1 MPPRA
6 APRSMKSVPPWT
18 RGDFRGVLNVGTNP
32 PWRCATA
39 WSLLKTP
46 PSRHPSNGGD
56 FQRSA
61 SSEGSG
67 LGESLLLCRS
77 LNSL

>member
-18 RGDFRGVLNVGTNP
+18 RGDFSGVLNVGTNP

-39 WSLLKTP
+39 VA
-46 PSRHPSNGGD
+46 SRHPSNGGD

-77 LNSL
+77 LNSI